1 MIVKEK
7 GSANLAEPFILLISL
22 IRPIEIKE
30 MLEAKQI
37 VDVTFC
43 HMIKKNAYQ
52 CFERSGIKSR
62 VWPTRAMTLQ
72 SPTHKVLRA
81 VTA

>member
-52 CFERSGIKSR
+52 CSSAAGSR
-62 VWPTRAMTLQ
+62 AEFGPLGQ
-72 SPTHKVLRA
+72 
-81 VTA
+81 